1 MILKNKPA
9 LLIGIILCIMGCSI
23 NLNPKENRIFVVEE
37 KYIDGVNS
45 FFWFKGTGQIT
56 HEGLSYFQIAKD
68 KCDLSF
74 KNANAYCN
82 EALQV
87 YEIKSD
93 TVFILAQSEI
103 KTIKSNEK
111 YKIEAV
117 PYSIELYSI
126 SKRPNKELQY
136 FLDSVCKGAN
146 K

>member
-9 LLIGIILCIMGCSI
+9 LLIGIVLCIMGCSI

-111 YKIEAV
+111 IYYKNNRKMKTAGFSNLPKTCVECMPA
-117 PYSIELYSI
+117 S
-126 SKRPNKELQY
+126 N
-136 FLDSVCKGAN
+136 
-146 K
+146 